1 MIQKMGG
8 LLDGLRLIR
17 AVFAIGFTTS
27 GTEKYRS
34 AIIDMAR
41 QYFFPNIQK
50 IAGGIKFL
58 VNSL

>member
-41 QYFFPNIQK
+41 QHFFPNIQK
-50 IAGGIKFL
+50 IAGGIK
-58 VNSL
+58 